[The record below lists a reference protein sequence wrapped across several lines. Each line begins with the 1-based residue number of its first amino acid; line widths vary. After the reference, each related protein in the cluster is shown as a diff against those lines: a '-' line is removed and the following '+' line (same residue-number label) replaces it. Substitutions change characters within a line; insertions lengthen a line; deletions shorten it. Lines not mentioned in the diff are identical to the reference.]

1 MENNFII
8 LLVFLLGAMFTFF
21 LTRNFY
27 KKNNNQIS
35 KENLEKLKEELI
47 SQKTKLSEKE
57 EQLFLLNKSN
67 EEFKNFTDELKEKNT
82 ILETQK
88 IETDKTINNR
98 KKDIEEIKKLLPNEF
113 KNLANNIFT
122 EKTNLF
128 KKESKNTLNDIV
140 TPLNHEL
147 EKLKKHVSD
156 KFGDESKERALLQK
170 EITNLIT
177 TSNES
182 SKEFSRFTDAITK
195 DSKEQGDFGE
205 LILEQILLDSGLIE
219 GKNYII
225 QGKGLKLKN
234 ENLNPEKPDV
244 ILKIPP
250 DKHIIIDS
258 KVSLT
263 SFIDYNQEKD
273 EELKK
278 IHLKNFLISIKKHIT
293 GLNRKEYQDQ
303 HKLKSLEYVIMFM
316 PRRNAYDLAIN
327 NDSSLQV
334 IAEKKDI
341 MIAHEGNIVALLK
354 LVYRVWRLE
363 SVNEDALEIIK
374 KADALDGRLKRFY
387 DDHFLKIGRHI
398 ELAMKSFDL
407 GDKDIKSGRKPIL
420 NQSGELK
427 KIGLSNENLL
437 PKNND

>member
-1 MENNFII
+1 MTDNFII
-8 LLVFLLGAMFTFF
+8 LLVFLFGVIPTFLFTKNYF
-21 LTRNFY
+21 
-27 KKNNNQIS
+27 KKS
-35 KENLEKLKEELI
+35 KNEIPNENIDKLKEELI
-47 SQKTKLSEKE
+47 SLKTKLSEKE
-57 EQLFLLNKSN
+57 EQLNLINKSN
-67 EEFKNFTDELKEKNT
+67 HEFQTTIDELKEKNT

-88 IETDKTINNR
+88 IEIDKTIKNR
-98 KKDIEEIKKLLPNEF
+98 KEDIEEIKKLLPNEF

-128 KKESKNTLNDIV
+128 KKESKNTLNEIV
-140 TPLNHEL
+140 NPLNQEI

-177 TSNES
+177 TSTES

-234 ENLNPEKPDV
+234 ENLNPERPDV

-263 SFIDYNQEKD
+263 SFVDYNQEKD
-273 EELKK
+273 KNLKK
-278 IHLKNFLISIKKHIT
+278 IHLKNFLNSIKKHIT
-293 GLNRKEYQDQ
+293 ELDRKDYQDQ

-334 IAEKKDI
+334 MAEEKDI

-363 SVNEDALEIIK
+363 SVNEDALEVIK
-374 KADALDGRLKRFY
+374 KADSLDSRLKRFY

-398 ELAMKSFDL
+398 ELAMKSFQTGEKDL
-407 GDKDIKSGRKPIL
+407 KSGRKPIL
-420 NQSGELK
+420 NQSDELK
-427 KIGLSNENLL
+427 KIGLSNE
-437 PKNND
+437 KFISKE